1 MNIGHSNLKPMSFLN
16 NIKKSKRLSNNY
28 FSLDST
34 KKISETIDGVQKI
47 LKIYEKTRPVIEQS
61 LPTIN
66 NIKTTLMVAK
76 AFKKI
81 SNQHSIEEML
91 DLIPDKKVE
100 GKKIIKEKTEEKVA
114 KPFYP

>member
-76 AFKKI
+76 AFKGTQQPFNTI
-81 SNQHSIEEML
+81 SQYNGRSCESQNRRE
-91 DLIPDKKVE
+91 
-100 GKKIIKEKTEEKVA
+100 
-114 KPFYP
+114 

>member
-1 MNIGHSNLKPMSFLN
+1 MNLGHNNLKQISFLN
-16 NIKKSKRLSNNY
+16 NIKKSKNLSNNY
-28 FSLDST
+28 FTLDT
-34 KKISETIDGVQKI
+34 TRKINETIDGVQKI
-47 LKIYEKTRPVIEQS
+47 LKIYEKTKPVIEQS

-81 SNQHSIEEML
+81 SNQHSIEEVL
-91 DLIPDKKVE
+91 ELIPNQNEEEKKFV
-100 GKKIIKEKTEEKVA
+100 KEKKDEKVA